1 MLVYCY
7 CLTRCVAKML
17 RLPNKQQ
24 LFQILPKIGAFL
36 VKLLIAGLLFYA
48 LYHQLAGKVG
58 KTDWGVAAS
67 QVVAGRHL
75 LYLLAAVALV
85 GVNWGIEAL
94 KWQRLLLPLER
105 LSFIDALGSVLC
117 GISFSMITPN
127 RTGEYGGR
135 ILTLQSANKW
145 QAVTVALSGSFAQL
159 LANVGFSASGFV
171 AFCYIFFPAGRQPW
185 FTAAALLLPVL
196 FALVLFCFFRL
207 NLLPKALL
215 KWRKTAFIAQFTQ
228 PLQQTSRATLAV
240 ALAMSG
246 GRYLVYLFQ
255 YWLLLSAFGISLS
268 VAQSWM
274 LIGSIFFVQ
283 TIVPS
288 VAVAELGIRGNLA
301 LYFLGF
307 VTTAPAAILWAACTL
322 WVLNLALP
330 ALAGLG
336 VMLLA
341 PGNTA
346 LGWRSLRAVPVK
358 VKG

>member
-1 MLVYCY
+1 MPVCCY
-7 CLTRCVAKML
+7 CLTRCVVKML
-17 RLPNKQQ
+17 KLSDKQQ
-24 LFQILPKIGAFL
+24 LFQIFPKIGAFL

-58 KTDWGVAAS
+58 KTDFGVAAS
-67 QVVAGRHL
+67 QAVAGRHI
-75 LYLLAAVALV
+75 LYLLAAVVLV

-94 KWQRLLLPLER
+94 KWQRLLLPLEG
-105 LSFIDALGSVLC
+105 LAFKDALGSVLC
-117 GISFSMITPN
+117 GVSFSMITPN

-135 ILTLQSANKW
+135 ILTLQHANKW
-145 QAVTVALSGSFAQL
+145 QAVAMALSGSFAQL
-159 LANVGFSASGFV
+159 LANVGCSVSGFV
-171 AFCYIFFPAGRQPW
+171 AFCYFFFPAGRQLW
-185 FTAAALLLPVL
+185 FTVATIALPFL
-196 FALVLFCFFRL
+196 FAIVLYCFFKL

-215 KWRKTAFIAQFTQ
+215 KWRKTAAIAQFTE
-228 PLQQTSRATLAV
+228 PLQQISRATLAV
-240 ALAMSG
+240 VLALSG

-255 YWLLLSAFGISLS
+255 YWLLLGAFGISLS
-268 VAQSWM
+268 WAQSWM

-330 ALAGLG
+330 ALAGLVILVLTPG
-336 VMLLA
+336 SLA
-341 PGNTA
+341 WRG
-346 LGWRSLRAVPVK
+346 RSLQPIAVK